1 MSAKHLPH
9 PAAAI
14 GSSMVAGLARH
25 AESGTPAFPRPA
37 DPRQHAWHIV
47 YTWLSA
53 HLHLAPRGARH
64 A

>member
-25 AESGTPAFPRPA
+25 AERGTPAAPRPA
-37 DPRQHAWHIV
+37 DPRQHAWYIV
-47 YTWLSA
+47 FAWLGA
-53 HLHLAPRGARH
+53 HLHLSWHGARH